1 MNDTFQGLQFD
12 GLNVNEIVFGL
23 KTKKINPRE
32 MCASTVIKKA
42 VDVMEKF
49 FISLIVN

>member
-12 GLNVNEIVFGL
+12 GLNVEIVFGL

-42 VDVMEKF
+42 VDVMENI